1 MGQILVR
8 KIDDA
13 VLERL
18 KILAKDR
25 DMPVEALARA
35 AIEETAR
42 RRTNQEMREGLQ
54 RLHELWKSSPK
65 STVDSVP
72 IIRSLRDGDDDDA

>member
-18 KILAKDR
+18 KLLANDR
-25 DMPVEALARA
+25 NMPVEALARVA
-35 AIEETAR
+35 LEEVAK
-42 RRTNQEMREGLQ
+42 RRTEKEMRSWLS
-54 RLHELWKSSPK
+54 RLDELRAMTPVKGI
-65 STVDSVP
+65 DSVP
-72 IIRSLRDGDDDDA
+72 IIRELREHDDSDD

>member
-18 KILAKDR
+18 KVLAKER
-25 DMPVEALARA
+25 NMPVEALVRTTLEEA
-35 AIEETAR
+35 AQ
-42 RRTNQEMREGLQ
+42 RRTREELREGLR
-54 RLHELWKSSPK
+54 RLDELRAMTPVKG
-65 STVDSVP
+65 VDSVP
-72 IIRSLRDGDDDDA
+72 IIRKLRDGDDSDD

>member
-18 KILAKDR
+18 KVLAKER
-25 DMPVEALARA
+25 NMPVEALVRSTLEEA
-35 AIEETAR
+35 ANRQTA
-42 RRTNQEMREGLQ
+42 TEMRAWLK
-54 RLHELWKSSPK
+54 RLDELRAMTPVKG
-65 STVDSVP
+65 VDSVP
-72 IIRSLRDGDDDDA
+72 IIRKLRDGDDSDD

>member
-35 AIEETAR
+35 AIEEAAKRQT
-42 RRTNQEMREGLQ
+42 TSEQ
-54 RLHELWKSSPK
+54 RAWLVRLDELRALTPVKD
-65 STVDSVP
+65 VDSVP
-72 IIRSLRDGDDDDA
+72 IIRKLRDGDDTDD